1 MTRGEHS
8 IFNTVT
14 TDFNPPPCG
23 RCLKSVR
30 GCRVPPESTGVV
42 KARYVWSVTSLGG
55 YVDSLILRD
64 ADMNN
69 DRGVR

>member
-1 MTRGEHS
+1 MKFESAVSSICSDFCHS
-8 IFNTVT
+8 AAWQVLEERSR
-14 TDFNPPPCG
+14 PQG
-23 RCLKSVR
+23 AA
-30 GCRVPPESTGVV
+30 ESSGLV

-64 ADMNN
+64 ADLNN